1 MRLFFMVS
9 NSSTLP
15 STTSCIRSLSDE
27 TMVQRAP
34 ASRAMRV

>member
-9 NSSTLP
+9 SSSTLP
-15 STTSCIRSLSDE
+15 STTSCIRSLSEE

-34 ASRAMRV
+34 ASRAMRA